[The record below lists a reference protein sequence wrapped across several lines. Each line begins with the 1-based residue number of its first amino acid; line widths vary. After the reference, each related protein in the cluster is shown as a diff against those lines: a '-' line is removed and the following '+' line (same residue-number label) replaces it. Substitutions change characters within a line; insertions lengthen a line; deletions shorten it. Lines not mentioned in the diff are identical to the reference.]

1 MKKQRPGRV
10 HAAVAAAV
18 AAWVLAGC
26 GGGGGG
32 SDSGGGGTDLG
43 PSSSYAQRCAPGNPE
58 STGVPTGSL
67 TVEKQWLRSYFDE
80 AYLWRDEVP
89 VVNASAPAYSGS
101 DVPAALQAYF
111 DALLT
116 PQRTASGAFRD
127 RFSFM
132 ISTREWEQ
140 LASTGSDLG
149 YGITW
154 TWRSTTPPRQIRVA
168 QVEPGSPAARA
179 GVQRGDTL
187 LSVDTVP
194 ADAGD
199 AAGVAVLNEALFPT
213 EAGRNHAFVFATLA
227 GSTRNASLAAAVVTL
242 SSVPVSKVITAADGS
257 RVGYLLFNDH
267 LAASEAPLI
276 QAVTSLRNQGITD
289 LVLDLRYNGG
299 GYLFIASELATMIAG
314 TQRTS
319 GQTFQRLQYNS
330 RRSADNNSADS
341 RMPFFDTSCVLVN
354 GSCSSHQTLPTLNL
368 SRVFVLTQADTC
380 SASESVI
387 NGLRGVNLDVRL
399 IGGTT
404 CGKPYGFTG
413 KDNCGYSYFPIEFSG
428 VNAKGFGDYADG
440 FVPAGGGPSGVAGC
454 NAADD
459 LSRAL
464 GDPAEGQLATALR
477 YRADGSCIVA
487 AAPRSPLAAR
497 TGENLVPLSDGRH
510 PARRNTIAGGRP
522 AP

>member
-1 MKKQRPGRV
+1 M
-10 HAAVAAAV
+10 HAAMAAGV

-32 SDSGGGGTDLG
+32 SDTGGGGTTELA
-43 PSSSYAQRCAPGNPE
+43 PSSTYAQRCAPGNPE
-58 STGVPTGSL
+58 STGLPLGSL
-67 TVEKQWLRSYFDE
+67 TVEKQWMRSYFDE
-80 AYLWRDEVP
+80 AYLWREDVP

-101 DVPAALQAYF
+101 SVPAALQAYF

-116 PQRTASGAFRD
+116 PQRTASGAPRD

-154 TWRSTTPPRQIRVA
+154 VWRSSLPPRQIRVA

-187 LSVDTVP
+187 QSVDTVP

-199 AAGVAVLNEALFPT
+199 ASGVAVLNEALFPT
-213 EAGRNHAFVFATLA
+213 EAGRNHQFVFTTLA
-227 GSTRNASLAAAVVTL
+227 GSTRNVSLAASVVTL
-242 SSVPVSKVITAADGS
+242 SSVPVSKVITTADGS

-276 QAVTSLRNQGITD
+276 QAVTNLRNQGIDD

-319 GQTFQRLQYNS
+319 GQLFQQLQFNS
-330 RRSADNNSADS
+330 RRSADTNSADS
-341 RMPFFDTSCVLVN
+341 RVPFLDTACLLVN
-354 GSCSSHQTLPTLNL
+354 GRCTSTQTLPTLNL

-387 NGLRGVNLDVRL
+387 NSLRGVNVDVRL

-404 CGKPYGFTG
+404 CGKPYGFSG

-454 NAADD
+454 VAADD

-464 GDPAEGQLATALR
+464 GDTAEGQLAKALQ
-477 YRADGSCIVA
+477 YRRDGTCIAPAAVTKQVLSVPADARFV
-487 AAPRSPLAAR
+487 PLADR
-497 TGENLVPLSDGRH
+497 RH
-510 PARRNTIAGGRP
+510 PARRNAIAGGRP